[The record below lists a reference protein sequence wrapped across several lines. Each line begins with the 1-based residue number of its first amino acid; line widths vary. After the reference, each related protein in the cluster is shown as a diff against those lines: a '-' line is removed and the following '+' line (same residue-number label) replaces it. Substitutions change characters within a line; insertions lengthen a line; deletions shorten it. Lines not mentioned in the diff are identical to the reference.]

1 MPPVV
6 DDEASAPVL
15 TAAWTPAGVKSPDI
29 VSYVMRTHNIQ
40 ITAGFGAL
48 REKVVR
54 IGHMAT
60 VDDALI
66 DELLAAIK
74 ECLDDRG

>member
-1 MPPVV
+1 
-6 DDEASAPVL
+6 
-15 TAAWTPAGVKSPDI
+15 
-29 VSYVMRTHNIQ
+29 
-40 ITAGFGAL
+40 L

-74 ECLDDRG
+74 EYLDERG